1 MKQPSAAVL
10 EARRRFAMHFK
21 RAVLERI
28 EAQHAERAARS
39 PAELNAERDALI
51 VSLASEGRSLAEII
65 NASEAK
71 GQRVRALLGMPPAP
85 PQPPPP
91 RRRTQGEQSAAR

>member
-1 MKQPSAAVL
+1 MATPRQLEQARSAFTI
-10 EARRRFAMHFK
+10 RFK

-28 EAQHAERAARS
+28 EAQHAARAARS
-39 PAELNAERDALI
+39 PAELNAERDDLI
-51 VSLASEGRSLAEII
+51 VRLASEGRSLAEII

-85 PQPPPP
+85 PQPPS
-91 RRRTQGEQSAAR
+91 RRVRAGQSSL

>member
-1 MKQPSAAVL
+1 MTPPKQL
-10 EARRRFAMHFK
+10 QEARARFARQFK

-39 PAELNAERDALI
+39 PAELNAERDELI
-51 VSLASEGRSLAEII
+51 VRLASEGRSLAEII

-85 PQPPPP
+85 PQPP
-91 RRRTQGEQSAAR
+91 RRRSAQPTL